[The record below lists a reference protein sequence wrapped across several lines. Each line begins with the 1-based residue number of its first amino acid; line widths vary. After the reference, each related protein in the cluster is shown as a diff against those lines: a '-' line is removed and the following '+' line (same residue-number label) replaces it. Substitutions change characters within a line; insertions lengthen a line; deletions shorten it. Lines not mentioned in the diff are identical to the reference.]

1 MQYTKIIGRD
11 YSSPDS
17 PKVMEETTAQRFN
30 GMLIYDPERRG
41 YEVEFIHEEE
51 DTEDEFYK

>member
-17 PKVMEETTAQRFN
+17 PKIFEATEAQRFN
-30 GMLIYDPERRG
+30 GVLVYDPEKRG

-51 DTEDEFYK
+51 TEDEFYK

>member
-1 MQYTKIIGRD
+1 MESKIIGRD

-17 PKVMEETTAQRFN
+17 PKSLDVTGAQRFN

-51 DTEDEFYK
+51 DTENEFYK

>member
-11 YSSPDS
+11 YSSLDS
-17 PKVMEETTAQRFN
+17 PKIFEATEAQRFN
-30 GMLIYDPERRG
+30 GVLVYDPEKRG

-51 DTEDEFYK
+51 TEDEFYK

>member
-1 MQYTKIIGRD
+1 MIKYVGRD

-17 PKVMEETTAQRFN
+17 PKSLEVTSAQRFN
-30 GMLIYDPERRG
+30 GILVYDPEHRG

-51 DTEDEFYK
+51 TEDEFYK